1 MKSSLTKL
9 SKEVKGIV
17 QPKPLQEQKENHL
30 ELIKGHLKIPTIIP
44 LFLITLPRD
53 PGDLITAG
61 IKRQV
66 NFVYKK
72 KKIKAYCILVNIIG
86 ITLFTDIVNGEFF
99 F

>member
-30 ELIKGHLKIPTIIP
+30 ELIKGHLKILTIIP

-66 NFVYKK
+66 NFVYEKE
-72 KKIKAYCILVNIIG
+72 IKAYCILVNIRG
-86 ITLFTDIVNGEFF
+86 IILFTDIVN
-99 F
+99 